1 MFGSVLTISLKI
13 STLDIC
19 VFRDYQEKDGLTR
32 WVSRTLAN
40 KVYLWKTMTQKT
52 IRRDMAENHF
62 RARTSE
68 YIGHILWSSP
78 KKKSKIWTATHLKK
92 PGSERFGFP
101 NLWECV
107 AHVFFLTVPMEFW

>member
-1 MFGSVLTISLKI
+1 
-13 STLDIC
+13 
-19 VFRDYQEKDGLTR
+19 
-32 WVSRTLAN
+32 
-40 KVYLWKTMTQKT
+40 
-52 IRRDMAENHF
+52 MAENHF

-92 PGSERFGFP
+92 PLQEVHLVFVGSERFGFP